1 MTDWAVWASLGTALA
16 ALLGVAVTFLR
27 GRQDRKTAREATS
40 TSRDQFTIERL
51 DRQIADLQGTVESLN
66 KRVRQLEED
75 ARTDH
80 AQIAELR
87 GEVRDRDEALADVVP
102 ILDWVRAG
110 AKPPP
115 PELTWRLRLF
125 MEQHGTTLRQAQED
139 TGRG

>member
-1 MTDWAVWASLGTALA
+1 MTEWAVWASLGTALA
-16 ALLGVAVTFLR
+16 ALLGVGVSFLR
-27 GRQDRKTAREATS
+27 GRQDRKTARETAESGDYQFNLTDARNAL
-40 TSRDQFTIERL
+40 RDLREDIKT
-51 DRQIADLQGTVESLN
+51 LQEQV
-66 KRVRQLEED
+66 KQLEDE

-80 AQIAELR
+80 AQIDELR
-87 GEVRDRDEALADVVP
+87 GMVRDRDEALADVVP

-125 MEQHGTTLRQAQED
+125 IEQHGTTLREAQEE